1 MSDLARSALQA
12 RIAKLPNLPPI
23 PPPTTR
29 APWATPEEGDEDEEE
44 EDEVDGL
51 GDLPSSASASSKPT
65 LSAAAPSR
73 RRPLPSQR
81 AADRLAAYSPISASA
96 HFAQALS
103 VSVPASGLD
112 HRVYYTPPVSTSS
125 STTTDSSTVIVC
137 HHGAGYTGLS
147 FACLAQEITTV
158 TQGELG
164 ILSLDARSH
173 GRTKPIQGDPALQPE
188 GDAGTTSSSA
198 EHSAPPSISDATG
211 DTKPSKPGTSPVD
224 LSIERLT
231 EDFVQLIKKV
241 YPDPAEAPSLLL
253 LGHSMGGTVLV
264 RACPILQ
271 DAKYRVSGVIV
282 LDVVEGSALEAMP
295 LMHGLLASRPAGFD
309 SLEEAIEWHLSNRTI
324 RNPTSAR
331 VSVPSMFT
339 ESTDGPMAE
348 HTYVWRAPLH
358 LTAPFWTGWF
368 TGLSA
373 SFLAVRSARLLILA
387 GTDRLDKTLM
397 IGQMQGKFQ
406 LEVLPDVGHM
416 LHEDNPEKIAGLLV
430 EFWKRNERL
439 PIGFKVKKVGE

>member
-23 PPPTTR
+23 PPPSTK
-29 APWATPEEGDEDEEE
+29 APWAEEGDEEDEE

-51 GDLPSSASASSKPT
+51 GDLPSSASASSKTTP
-65 LSAAAPSR
+65 SAAATGR
-73 RRPLPSQR
+73 RAPPSQR
-81 AADRLAAYSPISASA
+81 TADRLAAYSPISASA

-112 HRVYYTPPVSTSS
+112 HRVYYSPPVPASS
-125 STTTDSSTVIVC
+125 SATTDSSTVIAC

-147 FACLAQEITTV
+147 FACLAKEITTV
-158 TQGELG
+158 TKGELG

-188 GDAGTTSSSA
+188 IEDNAGTTSSSA
-198 EHSAPPSISDATG
+198 DRSAPPSISDATG
-211 DTKPSKPGTSPVD
+211 DTTPSKLGASPID

-241 YPDPAEAPSLLL
+241 YPDPAEAPSLIL

-282 LDVVEGSALEAMP
+282 LDVVE
-295 LMHGLLASRPAGFD
+295 
-309 SLEEAIEWHLSNRTI
+309 
-324 RNPTSAR
+324 
-331 VSVPSMFT
+331 
-339 ESTDGPMAE
+339 
-348 HTYVWRAPLH
+348 
-358 LTAPFWTGWF
+358 
-368 TGLSA
+368 
-373 SFLAVRSARLLILA
+373 
-387 GTDRLDKTLM
+387 
-397 IGQMQGKFQ
+397 
-406 LEVLPDVGHM
+406 
-416 LHEDNPEKIAGLLV
+416 
-430 EFWKRNERL
+430 
-439 PIGFKVKKVGE
+439 

>member
-1 MSDLARSALQA
+1 M
-12 RIAKLPNLPPI
+12 
-23 PPPTTR
+23 
-29 APWATPEEGDEDEEE
+29 
-44 EDEVDGL
+44 DGL
-51 GDLPSSASASSKPT
+51 GDLPSSASASSKTTP
-65 LSAAAPSR
+65 SAAATGR
-73 RRPLPSQR
+73 RAPPSQR
-81 AADRLAAYSPISASA
+81 TADRLAAYSPISASA

-112 HRVYYTPPVSTSS
+112 HRVYYSPPVPASS
-125 STTTDSSTVIVC
+125 SATTDSSTVIAC
-137 HHGAGYTGLS
+137 HHGAGNTGLS
-147 FACLAQEITTV
+147 FACLAKEITTV
-158 TQGELG
+158 TKGELG

-188 GDAGTTSSSA
+188 IEDNAGTTSSSA
-198 EHSAPPSISDATG
+198 DRSAPPSISDATG
-211 DTKPSKPGTSPVD
+211 DTTPSKLGASPID

-241 YPDPAEAPSLLL
+241 YPDPAEAPSLIL

-339 ESTDGPMAE
+339 ESTDDHMVK
-348 HTYVWRAPLH
+348 HKYIWRAPLH
-358 LTAPFWTGWF
+358 LTAPYWAGWF

-416 LHEDNPEKIAGLLV
+416 LHEDNPEKIAGILV

-439 PIGFKVKKVGE
+439 PIGFKVKKVGES

>member
-23 PPPTTR
+23 PPPSTK
-29 APWATPEEGDEDEEE
+29 APWATDGEEEEGEE

-51 GDLPSSASASSKPT
+51 GDLPSSASAPASKTPA
-65 LSAAAPSR
+65 AAAPR
-73 RRPLPSQR
+73 RRPPPSQR
-81 AADRLAAYSPISASA
+81 TADRLAAYTPISASS

-103 VSVPASGLD
+103 VAVPASGLD
-112 HRVYYTPPVSTSS
+112 HRVYYTPPVPGAATA
-125 STTTDSSTVIVC
+125 TPDSSTVIVC

-147 FACLAQEITTV
+147 FACLAQEITSITK
-158 TQGELG
+158 GELG

-173 GRTKPIQGDPALQPE
+173 GKTKPIQDDAPPETGDQ
-188 GDAGTTSSSA
+188 AGSTSSSA
-198 EHSAPPSISDATG
+198 DHIAPLPSTSDATG
-211 DTKPSKPGTSPVD
+211 DTNPGTSPVD

-264 RACPILQ
+264 RACPVLQ
-271 DAKYRVSGVIV
+271 AAKYRVSGVIV

-331 VSVPSMFT
+331 VSVPSMFV
-339 ESTDGPMAE
+339 ESTDYRSE
-348 HTYVWRAPLH
+348 HKYVWRAPLQ
-358 LTAPFWTGWF
+358 LTAPYWTGWF

-373 SFLAVRSARLLILA
+373 SFLAVRAARLLILA

-406 LEVLPDVGHM
+406 QEVLADVGHM
-416 LHEDNPEKIAGLLV
+416 LHEDGPEKIATILV

-439 PIGFKVKKVGE
+439 PIGFKVKKVGDS